1 MTVQRDGY
9 WWLAKGREDWWQ
21 ECRLTP
27 KQFDRAIRHLEA
39 QQLVCTK
46 VYKWQGQN
54 TKHLRVNWPGLLQ
67 ALSML
72 DRSSDAVVG
81 FRRRQPVNSASKV
94 RGKEAQ
100 QDRLGLLNSQSS
112 ELPESSNSQ
121 SLRLPDSQSSESP
134 NSQSCDSLIGNS
146 RIPNPGSSELTNREI
161 HLYTK
166 TTVKTTSRDYNSPL
180 TPQGHEYEQA
190 APKVAKVEMVEPIP
204 TSSRQEEF
212 EQLPLQQ
219 PSAKGRDRNSAA
231 ASGACEKFE
240 QGMKGRSHLPSYR
253 TSWERDGVKAEFLN
267 WMCLHVMATW
277 SQYKHKTP
285 TPYDAKNWVRNREK
299 EGCHDLVENRYD
311 QMLNEQAHPQVAQII
326 NIQNAVKSAQGYD
339 SIMQGL
345 QLAKTGGIFR

>member
-1 MTVQRDGY
+1 MQRDGY

-21 ECRLTP
+21 ECRLTL

-54 TKHLRVNWPGLLQ
+54 TKHIRVNWPGLLQ

-72 DRSSDAVVG
+72 DTSSDAVVG

-100 QDRLGLLNSQSS
+100 QDRLGFPNSQSS
-112 ELPESSNSQ
+112 ELPESPNSQ

-134 NSQSCDSLIGNS
+134 NSQSWDSLIGNS
-146 RIPNPGSSELTNREI
+146 KIPNPGSSELTNREI

-166 TTVKTTSRDYNSPL
+166 TTAKTTSRDYNSPL
-180 TPQGHEYEQA
+180 TPQGHECEQA

-231 ASGACEKFE
+231 AGGACEKFE
-240 QGMKGRSHLPSYR
+240 QGVKGRSQLPSYR
-253 TSWERDGVKAEFLN
+253 TSWERDGIKQEFLN
-267 WMCLHVMATW
+267 WMCLHVMASWT
-277 SQYKHKTP
+277 QYKHKTP

-311 QMLNEQAHPQVAQII
+311 QMLHEQAHPQVAQII
-326 NIQNAVKSAQGYD
+326 NTQNAVKSAQGYD